1 MAIGRKRLCVLFV
14 ALIAG
19 CTSDSD
25 RPAPSGLLGV
35 VPLDTVVL
43 EESDTLYL
51 GKPDAGLFVDDR
63 GAIYVADEFW
73 RRLVRFTREGH
84 PDRVFGQNGSG
95 PGEFRSTAPGTFVAG
110 DLVFQPASRKLVAFD
125 RETGEFRGERAAN
138 GYLTAGYL
146 HGTDLIMGLF
156 DYGSAHGVAVVPLSE
171 FLGPTNPERTLLTS
185 SIAPRPK
192 VYDDYPELNFFNR
205 SSVAVWQDS
214 MLVGFGGAED
224 VVTYTLA
231 GSPVDTTTIPFR
243 LRTGSSKEAMS
254 VFLKPGA
261 PFNTL
266 LKARSTLKALWRMP
280 DGVFLLWHQDN
291 WSEPFGTDEQVFGRA
306 FLSILSADRR
316 RACVDAEVPFPGSA
330 WPRITAAGDT
340 VYALDQVVPDGDSLG
355 TYSVVRRYLLDTSG
369 CEWLPTK

>member
-1 MAIGRKRLCVLFV
+1 MV

-19 CTSDSD
+19 CTPSDND
-25 RPAPSGLLGV
+25 RPAPSGLLAL

-43 EESDTLYL
+43 EESDSLYL
-51 GKPDAGLFVDDR
+51 GKPDAGLYVDDR
-63 GAIYVADEFW
+63 GSIYVADEFW
-73 RRLVRFTREGH
+73 RHLVRFTPDGR

-146 HGTDLIMGLF
+146 HGTDLIMALF
-156 DYGSAHGVAVVPLSE
+156 DYGSAHGVVVVPLSDFE
-171 FLGPTNPERTLLTS
+171 STTNPERTLLTS

-192 VYDDYPELNFFNR
+192 VYTDYPELIIFNR
-205 SSVAVWQDS
+205 TALAVWQDS
-214 MLVGFGGAED
+214 MLVGYGGAED

-231 GSPVDTTTIPFR
+231 GSPVDTTTMPFR
-243 LRTGSSKEAMS
+243 LRTGSSKERMS
-254 VFLKPGA
+254 VFLEPGA

-266 LKARSTLKALWRMP
+266 LSARSTLKALWRMP
-280 DGVFLLWHQDN
+280 DGKFLLWHQDN
-291 WSEPFGTDEQVFGRA
+291 WSEPFGADEQVFGRA

-316 RACVDAEVPFPGSA
+316 RACVDAEVPFPGSS
-330 WPRITAAGDT
+330 WPRITARVDT
-340 VYALDQVVPDGDSLG
+340 VYALDQVVPGGDSIQ
-355 TYSVVRRYLLDTSG
+355 TYSVIRRYLLDTSG